1 MKSFPPGPVSGRLVT
16 IFLDGMTFKGKHG
29 VLASERRNGG
39 KFRVDLSA
47 RVEAPAKC
55 RDRLADTVDYR
66 TLFSRTRNIVEKRS
80 FRTLEALATAIAEA
94 TAGIRK
100 VRSVRVRVTKMAV
113 VLGSGTT
120 CAVEVERP

>member
-1 MKSFPPGPVSGRLVT
+1 VSGKLLT
-16 IFLDGMTFKGKHG
+16 IFLDGMNFRGRHG

-39 KFRVDLSA
+39 HFRVDLNA

-66 TLFSRTRNIVEKRS
+66 MLFSRTRIIVEKRR
-80 FRTLEALATAIAEA
+80 FCTLEALATAIADA
-94 TAGIRK
+94 AAGIKK
-100 VRSVRVRVTKMAV
+100 VRSVRVRVTKMAP
-113 VLGSGTT
+113 VLGSGTM